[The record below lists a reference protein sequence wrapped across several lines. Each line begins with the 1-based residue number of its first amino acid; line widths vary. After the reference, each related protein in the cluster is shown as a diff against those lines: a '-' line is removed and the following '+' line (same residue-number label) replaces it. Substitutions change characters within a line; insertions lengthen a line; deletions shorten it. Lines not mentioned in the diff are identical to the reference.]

1 MSVLPV
7 KNAISSVG
15 KAVEQKSLAILTGI
29 GIGSFVGCAILAVKA
44 TPKAIQLMDR
54 KAQEKYGE
62 FLRTDGKTAYE
73 TYEEWLDIEDC
84 RVIQPRVYFEVL
96 SPVEVVKSTWKV
108 YIPAVGLGVVGIVCL
123 IGAARVSSARN
134 AAFAGAASIAEK
146 ALYEYQQKV
155 VDILGEDKANE
166 IRDEL
171 AKDHIQKIDTFQD
184 AGIDNTIVCCRGTGD
199 TWIYDPVTDRKWKS
213 DLETVRAAMND
224 FNHDLIGGVY
234 GTLNDWYYCLGIKG
248 VSIGDDL
255 GWCSDKL
262 LDIRFAAMVLDNGE
276 PAIVL
281 DYETLPNSKYRYGM

>member
-1 MSVLPV
+1 MNIMPV

-15 KAVEQKSLAILTGI
+15 KAVEQKSPAILTGI

-44 TPKAIQLMDR
+44 TPKAIQMMNR
-54 KAQEKYGE
+54 KSQEKYCE
-62 FLRTDGKTAYE
+62 FLEPAGQVEYE
-73 TYEEWLDIEDC
+73 TYEEWLDIENLT
-84 RVIQPRVYFEVL
+84 VVPPRVYFNVL
-96 SPVEVVKSTWKV
+96 TPIEVVKSTWKV

-155 VDILGEDKANE
+155 IDILGEDQANE

-184 AGIDNTIVCCRGTGD
+184 AGINNTVVCCRGTGD

-234 GTLNDWYYCLGIKG
+234 GTLNEWYYCLGVKG

-281 DYETLPNSKYRYGM
+281 DYETLPNSRYKYGM

>member
-1 MSVLPV
+1 MNILPV

-15 KAVEQKSLAILTGI
+15 KAVEQKSPAILTGI

-44 TPKAIQLMDR
+44 TPKAIQLMDL
-54 KAQEKYGE
+54 KAKEKYCE
-62 FLRTDGKTAYE
+62 FLEPAGQVEYE
-73 TYEEWLDIEDC
+73 TYEEWLEIENLT
-84 RVIQPRVYFEVL
+84 VVPPRVYFNAL
-96 SPVEVVKSTWKV
+96 TPVEVVKSTWKAYV
-108 YIPAVGLGVVGIVCL
+108 PAVGLGLVGVVCL

-155 VDILGEDKANE
+155 VDILGEDQANE

-171 AKDHIQKIDTFQD
+171 AKDRVVKIDAADISGNNETMCSRP
-184 AGIDNTIVCCRGTGD
+184 GGS
-199 TWIYDPVTDRKWKS
+199 WIYDPITDRKWKS

-234 GTLNDWYYCLGIKG
+234 GTLNDWYYCLGVKG

-281 DYETLPNSKYRYGM
+281 DYETLPNSRYKYGM

>member
-1 MSVLPV
+1 MNVMPV

-15 KAVEQKSLAILTGI
+15 KAVEQKSPAILTGI

-44 TPKAIQLMDR
+44 TPKAIQLMDL
-54 KAQEKYGE
+54 KAKEKYGE
-62 FLRTDGKTAYE
+62 FLEPTTPPSEYE
-73 TYEEWLDIEDC
+73 TYEEWLDIEDLT
-84 RVIQPRVYFEVL
+84 VVPPRVYFNVL
-96 SPVEVVKSTWKV
+96 TPVEIVKSTWKA

-155 VDILGEDKANE
+155 IDILGEDQANE

-171 AKDHIQKIDTFQD
+171 AKDRVVKIDAADISGNNET
-184 AGIDNTIVCCRGTGD
+184 VCSRPGGS
-199 TWIYDPVTDRKWKS
+199 WIYDPITDRKWKS

-234 GTLNDWYYCLGIKG
+234 GTLNDWYYCLGVKG

-262 LDIRFAAMVLDNGE
+262 LDIRFSAMVLDNGE

-281 DYETLPNSKYRYGM
+281 DYETLPNAKYRYGM